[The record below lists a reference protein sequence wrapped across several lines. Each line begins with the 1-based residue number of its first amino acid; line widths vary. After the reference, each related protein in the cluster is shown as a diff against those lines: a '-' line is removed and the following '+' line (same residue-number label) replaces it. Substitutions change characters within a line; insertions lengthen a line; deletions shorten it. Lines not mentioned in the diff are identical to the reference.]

1 MPRVHGNFAFTLE
14 VPNLPDQCE
23 GVYYALGQ
31 ITLKR
36 ARSPPSAHR
45 EEPVPERA
53 RRLLVRADNAAGEPG
68 EPAAE
73 GPIIVDESQ
82 IQQGGMMGESAE
94 AEQEEP
100 SQPRQISQP
109 GPSQPRQPSAAEA
122 LMTRFLSMPWRHRMA
137 EAEEDGATKMAEA
150 EEAEAEEAEM
160 AKAQEIWATRL
171 MEENRDALQE
181 ERIAEE
187 AEMPEEEAEMPEM
200 PAAEMPEM
208 PEMPEEAEEAEMP
221 EMPAAEMDTQTVRD
235 SVPVAFAGAID
246 VEDTCSAPEPDEM
259 TDAQK
264 PWIPSPH

>member
-14 VPNLPDQCE
+14 VPNLPDQCD

-73 GPIIVDESQ
+73 GPIIVDESPE

-100 SQPRQISQP
+100 SQPRQSSQP
-109 GPSQPRQPSAAEA
+109 GPSQPRQPSA

-160 AKAQEIWATRL
+160 AEAQEIWARRL
-171 MEENRDALQE
+171 AIQETEEE
-181 ERIAEE
+181 AEE
-187 AEMPEEEAEMPEM
+187 AEMPE
-200 PAAEMPEM
+200 
-208 PEMPEEAEEAEMP
+208 EEAEMP

-246 VEDTCSAPEPDEM
+246 VEDTCSAPAPDEM
-259 TDAQK
+259 TDAQQ

>member
-100 SQPRQISQP
+100 SHPRQSSQP
-109 GPSQPRQPSAAEA
+109 GPSQPRQPSA

-160 AKAQEIWATRL
+160 AEAQEIWATRL
-171 MEENRDALQE
+171 AIQE
-181 ERIAEE
+181 EEAEE
-187 AEMPEEEAEMPEM
+187 AEMPE
-200 PAAEMPEM
+200 
-208 PEMPEEAEEAEMP
+208 EEAEMP

>member
-160 AKAQEIWATRL
+160 AEAQEIWARRL
-171 MEENRDALQE
+171 AIQE
-181 ERIAEE
+181 TEGEAEE

-200 PAAEMPEM
+200 PVAEMPEM
-208 PEMPEEAEEAEMP
+208 PEMP
-221 EMPAAEMDTQTVRD
+221 
-235 SVPVAFAGAID
+235 
-246 VEDTCSAPEPDEM
+246 
-259 TDAQK
+259 
-264 PWIPSPH
+264 

>member
-94 AEQEEP
+94 AERMQLRYEYLIKTAQFQNVP
-100 SQPRQISQP
+100 
-109 GPSQPRQPSAAEA
+109 
-122 LMTRFLSMPWRHRMA
+122 TRA
-137 EAEEDGATKMAEA
+137 
-150 EEAEAEEAEM
+150 
-160 AKAQEIWATRL
+160 
-171 MEENRDALQE
+171 
-181 ERIAEE
+181 
-187 AEMPEEEAEMPEM
+187 
-200 PAAEMPEM
+200 
-208 PEMPEEAEEAEMP
+208 
-221 EMPAAEMDTQTVRD
+221 
-235 SVPVAFAGAID
+235 
-246 VEDTCSAPEPDEM
+246 
-259 TDAQK
+259 
-264 PWIPSPH
+264 

>member
-122 LMTRFLSMPWRHRMA
+122 LMTRFLSRPGRHRMA

-160 AKAQEIWATRL
+160 AEAQEIWARRL
-171 MEENRDALQE
+171 AIQETEEE
-181 ERIAEE
+181 AEE
-187 AEMPEEEAEMPEM
+187 AEMPE
-200 PAAEMPEM
+200 
-208 PEMPEEAEEAEMP
+208 EEAEMP

-246 VEDTCSAPEPDEM
+246 VEDTCSAPEPDEL

>member
-73 GPIIVDESQ
+73 GPHIIEESPE

-100 SQPRQISQP
+100 SQPRQSSQP
-109 GPSQPRQPSAAEA
+109 GPSQPRQPSA

-160 AKAQEIWATRL
+160 AEAQEIWARRL
-171 MEENRDALQE
+171 AIQETEEE
-181 ERIAEE
+181 AEE
-187 AEMPEEEAEMPEM
+187 AEMPEEEAE
-200 PAAEMPEM
+200 
-208 PEMPEEAEEAEMP
+208 EA
-221 EMPAAEMDTQTVRD
+221 AAEMDTQTVRD

-246 VEDTCSAPEPDEM
+246 VEDTCSAPAPGEM
-259 TDAQK
+259 TDAQQ
-264 PWIPSPH
+264 PWIPSPEALDSEAH